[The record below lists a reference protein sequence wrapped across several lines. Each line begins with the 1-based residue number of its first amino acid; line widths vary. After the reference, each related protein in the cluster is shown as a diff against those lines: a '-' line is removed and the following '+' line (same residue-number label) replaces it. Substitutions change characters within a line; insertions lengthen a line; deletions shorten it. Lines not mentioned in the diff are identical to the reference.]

1 MNWSQTSFLTSWIGA
16 ELSSNSLVHLTALV
30 GDVFLK
36 TPSSSKTFFSLFF
49 ECEVRSHLEV
59 IQEVEM
65 RAERNVEDDVRPGT
79 ESNRSNHT
87 KADKGNGGVAGFRPP
102 SLEVLNHVKI
112 NVTPETPVSTLKN
125 ILVCTQSDLSFSK
138 EEMRKVEE
146 QMRQAFIEFYQQ
158 LRLLKSYW

>member
-1 MNWSQTSFLTSWIGA
+1 M
-16 ELSSNSLVHLTALV
+16 
-30 GDVFLK
+30 
-36 TPSSSKTFFSLFF
+36 
-49 ECEVRSHLEV
+49 EV

-65 RAERNVEDDVRPGT
+65 RARRNVEDEVRSGT

-87 KADKGNGGVAGFRPP
+87 KAEGNGGVAGFRPP

-125 ILVCTQSDLSFSK
+125 ILAGTQSDFSFSK